1 MACTLD
7 SFALVSL
14 EDVKDHLGLTAD
26 DLTED
31 AFSIYHDEGDSAT
44 ACTVAIA
51 ANVLTIVVTGG
62 ADAASYTFNLES
74 AGNLTI
80 GLLLATIAAQ
90 AAIGDNMII
99 LQHARDDAVS
109 TDLIDT
115 VATSCFGSSN
125 TQTLTF
131 IDNCQIIEMINI
143 VSDIIEFAA
152 DRHFKQRA
160 YTEWQDSDEDGWVQL
175 RNFPINWIDW
185 VSASSAE
192 VVKVKCTVTDAVT
205 ATVSVNHNPIPGS
218 SQESPVDRLELIIV
232 GGTNDGAD
240 TITLAV
246 ATNLTSVVASINA
259 LTGWEASVQSPAGGL
274 SNVGSMPSDWLR
286 EFGGLPCLNVDC
298 FLRAPDTPTSW
309 LDPQFKYGR
318 FRSWHKS
325 AKVWV
330 KYTGGYATIPD
341 DIKWLA
347 IEIVGELLEKQ
358 DQGFDQSL
366 KSERLGDYSYTRAEN
381 TNRSNA
387 ETALEGRM
395 ARIEP
400 YRNVM
405 Y

>member
-14 EDVKDHLGLTAD
+14 EDVKDHLGITAD

-31 AFSIYHDEGDSAT
+31 AFSIYHDETESAT
-44 ACTVAIA
+44 ACTVGISG
-51 ANVLTIVVTGG
+51 NVLTIIVTDG
-62 ADAASYTFNLES
+62 ANAGTYTYNLAAAANI
-74 AGNLTI
+74 TI
-80 GLLLATIAAQ
+80 ALLLAVIAADT
-90 AAIGDNMII
+90 AGGELIVT
-99 LQHARDDAVS
+99 QHCRDDVTS
-109 TDLIDT
+109 TDLIDFA
-115 VATSCFGSSN
+115 ATSCFGSSN

-131 IDNCQIIEMINI
+131 VDNCQIIEMINI

-175 RNFPINWIDW
+175 RNFPVNWIDW

-192 VVKVKCTVTDAVT
+192 VVKIKCTVTDAVA
-205 ATVSVNHNPIPGS
+205 ATVGVNHNPIPGS
-218 SQESPVDRLELIIV
+218 TQESPVDRLELIIV
-232 GGTNDGAD
+232 GGTNDGSD
-240 TITLAV
+240 TITLAA

-274 SNVGSMPSDWLR
+274 SNVGNMPSDWLR
-286 EFGGLPCLNVDC
+286 EFGGLPCLNVNC
-298 FLRAPDTPTSW
+298 FLQAPDTPTSW

-318 FRSWHKS
+318 FRSWYKS

-330 KYTGGYATIPD
+330 RYTGGYAVVPD

-347 IEIVGELLEKQ
+347 IEIIGELLEKQ
-358 DQGFDQSL
+358 EQGFDPSL
-366 KSERLGDYSYTRAEN
+366 KSERLGDYSYTRAED

-387 ETALEGRM
+387 ESALRGRM

-400 YRNVM
+400 YRNVL